1 MFHEILNETLHNFI
15 VLHLISLAEI
25 DAFHSFISFAS
36 FIQWH
41 KNPCPYQNFHHSHSW
56 KIQFIRNFLRQISCF
71 QGCDIEAC
79 LYKLQDNC
87 LQSCFALNTCVQLID
102 LILLKQD
109 TLSSVV
115 WGHLSVRFKIK
126 INCFK
131 HLNLWELK
139 PSRGLMSYCFC
150 SGTAFVQ
157 ILEIK

>member
-1 MFHEILNETLHNFI
+1 MVCQCCTFVRVSSYVALLSNKRYSVHVSWNIKWDITQFYCPSFDQFSWLMLHY
-15 VLHLISLAEI
+15 LP
-25 DAFHSFISFAS
+25 FHSFISFVS

-56 KIQFIRNFLRQISCF
+56 KIQFLRNFLRQISCF

-126 INCFK
+126 MNCF
-131 HLNLWELK
+131 
-139 PSRGLMSYCFC
+139 
-150 SGTAFVQ
+150 
-157 ILEIK
+157 